1 MSENISLQERIIN
14 DFKESIITKN
24 SHLKNIMSVI
34 LGELERQPKK
44 KLNDDETI
52 KVIKSLI
59 KSEIELLEGSGLQVS
74 EYLKILKQYI
84 PEQVNEKVIIKW
96 INENIDFSQYKNKLQ
111 AIKPVV
117 QQFGNS
123 TSGSV
128 IKRLILQS

>member
-111 AIKPVV
+111 AIKPVS

-123 TSGSV
+123 ASGSV